1 MSFEKI
7 DRESDERKQGRNCIL
22 VYGYGASELELIEL
36 CRKKSGIDEIVL
48 ISESEI
54 EKNLG
59 TILEK
64 EAFDIMNLPVEE
76 AYTLIPTIIFSGTA
90 HSELDRFIEA
100 SKTVTMPRPIFAGTT
115 PHNLSWTFS
124 SLVEELVKE
133 REEMKKMRAMKQ

>member
-1 MSFEKI
+1 MSFKKI

-22 VYGYGASELELIEL
+22 VYGYGASELELIEI
-36 CRKKSGIDEIVL
+36 CRQKSGIDEIVI
-48 ISESEI
+48 ISETDI
-54 EKNLG
+54 EKTLG

-64 EAFDIMNLPVEE
+64 EPLDMANLPVEE

-100 SKTVTMPRPIFAGTT
+100 SKTVTIARPIFAGTT
-115 PHNLSWTFS
+115 PHNLSWAFS
-124 SLVEELVKE
+124 ALVEELVQE